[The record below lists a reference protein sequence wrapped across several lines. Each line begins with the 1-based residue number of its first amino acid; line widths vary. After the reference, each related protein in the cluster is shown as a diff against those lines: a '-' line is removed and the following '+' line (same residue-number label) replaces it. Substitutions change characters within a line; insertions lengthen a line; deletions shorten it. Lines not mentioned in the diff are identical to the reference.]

1 MDASGEVA
9 DLMVKESIQLTE
21 ESIKLLAAG
30 CKNLTAFL
38 YALAK
43 DNKKLVGKTSMKRLL
58 REGKELKTF
67 CIKAE
72 DLNDFRKY
80 AKPNILFAAIR
91 DTKEDDGVV
100 ALVTNTDFVSPVNLF
115 MQRRGYP
122 APTQTQEDDTV
133 KKDAPRTQQGN
144 SSPERGNGSTVSRM
158 SQTTIGCVAENR
170 CGDAGRSGEAAF
182 PAHTA
187 EIKITGGIFCMANLE
202 QIVSRKAENDTK
214 WKEAQQAERE
224 NTTAM
229 QDAGITEITSN
240 PEAYARYLEMQGDNP
255 SYSAGNIALVM
266 FGNPEATVFGTRDRW
281 KTLSRSVM
289 DSEKSNGVKIFAR
302 SPMGRGYTL
311 ADAYDI
317 KQTQGRD
324 ISRITLQNDSKEMEA
339 ALTTVLNYAV
349 VPVVIDKEL
358 PAPAFYDSANL
369 ELAINPDYPDNEA
382 FAAITAEVAHSRFH
396 AKGANAS
403 YDRGECELDAQSIS
417 YILCRRYGIER
428 PMPDMSNLA
437 ALYEGWEPQ
446 ECRQALD
453 NIQDTSKQFGR
464 SIEKNLE
471 MGKQRSRAPVHRP
484 TR

>member
-144 SSPERGNGSTVSRM
+144 SSPERGNGSTPSRT
-158 SQTTIGCVAENR
+158 SQMPRALRLMAEYPEPFSACEVGEIMAVLRRGMLPIAYEPLIGSPSRNLRIVGLNIVR
-170 CGDAGRSGEAAF
+170 QF
-182 PAHTA
+182 
-187 EIKITGGIFCMANLE
+187 GIE
-202 QIVSRKAENDTK
+202 
-214 WKEAQQAERE
+214 EAQGYIFFFSSR
-224 NTTAM
+224 
-229 QDAGITEITSN
+229 
-240 PEAYARYLEMQGDNP
+240 RRH
-255 SYSAGNIALVM
+255 
-266 FGNPEATVFGTRDRW
+266 TR
-281 KTLSRSVM
+281 
-289 DSEKSNGVKIFAR
+289 
-302 SPMGRGYTL
+302 
-311 ADAYDI
+311 
-317 KQTQGRD
+317 
-324 ISRITLQNDSKEMEA
+324 
-339 ALTTVLNYAV
+339 
-349 VPVVIDKEL
+349 
-358 PAPAFYDSANL
+358 
-369 ELAINPDYPDNEA
+369 
-382 FAAITAEVAHSRFH
+382 
-396 AKGANAS
+396 
-403 YDRGECELDAQSIS
+403 
-417 YILCRRYGIER
+417 
-428 PMPDMSNLA
+428 
-437 ALYEGWEPQ
+437 
-446 ECRQALD
+446 
-453 NIQDTSKQFGR
+453 
-464 SIEKNLE
+464 
-471 MGKQRSRAPVHRP
+471 
-484 TR
+484 